1 MGDDRADQCAPLT
14 PNPITSFEPCKSL
27 KEDHMSLVGTL
38 AKVALGVAA
47 AKGVSMVV
55 AQAAQPTS
63 MKEPDSQPRQGD
75 TLSSVVGGKGQAGG
89 GLGSLLEQLAMAAGA
104 GGSSGSGATASA
116 PTEGL
121 DALIKGP
128 GAATKGTINKA
139 PVEGS
144 FAEVTDQSFQRSGEP
159 KISPTPQQDAVA
171 GLMLSAMLQ
180 AAKCDGRIDEAE
192 QKKILEAL
200 GDASREDIA
209 FVNRELSSPVDVQ
222 ALVDQV
228 PKGLENQ
235 IYAISVLGIDLDS
248 QKEAEYLAALGSAL
262 GIGSREA
269 NAIHAKLGV
278 SARFS

>member
-1 MGDDRADQCAPLT
+1 
-14 PNPITSFEPCKSL
+14 
-27 KEDHMSLVGTL
+27 
-38 AKVALGVAA
+38 
-47 AKGVSMVV
+47 
-55 AQAAQPTS
+55 
-63 MKEPDSQPRQGD
+63 
-75 TLSSVVGGKGQAGG
+75 
-89 GLGSLLEQLAMAAGA
+89 MAAGA

-192 QKKILEAL
+192 RKKILEAL

-269 NAIHAKLGV
+269 NAIRRGSVDRWQRGSWRLGANNV
-278 SARFS
+278 RTKRRATACLGGHPIGGIRPPAAPPGI